1 MEWKS
6 SHFSGRWVRK
16 FLKKGG
22 NSEKDNSCD
31 DDGFCYVAYCS
42 IYLLRCR

>member
-1 MEWKS
+1 MERKS
-6 SHFSGRWVRK
+6 SHFLGRWVRK

-31 DDGFCYVAYCS
+31 DDGFCYIAHHV
-42 IYLLRCR
+42 IYLVWSR